1 MVSCASHAT
10 YPKRFKN
17 PTISIIMPTK
27 VQRRNTSAIPE
38 KKQIVP
44 RIFCLRA
51 KKSNVF
57 CGPMSIAIPATN
69 KTLPSARSVA
79 SKKNT
84 MPRKRNNT
92 PPDTSPT
99 PISHHKHSPSQPCAL
114 LSSLSVYYKSSIVGA
129 APAPLRRH
137 AVGHR
142 RYYKATRYK

>member
-17 PTISIIMPTK
+17 PTISMIMPTK

-99 PISHHKHSPSQPCAL
+99 PISHHKHSPSQIRTL
-114 LSSLSVYYKSSIVGA
+114 LVSKPHGVLHANDVGLEA
-129 APAPLRRH
+129 AVCFA
-137 AVGHR
+137 
-142 RYYKATRYK
+142 